1 MKLIRLAAAVLN
13 QTPLDWAHNSANA
26 RAAIADAERR
36 FGMPPTG
43 RAGQK
48 IYRALGGR

>member
-1 MKLIRLAAAVLN
+1 V
-13 QTPLDWAHNSANA
+13 
-26 RAAIADAERR
+26 AIADAESR